1 MLVVQG
7 KNITRFE
14 YMAASGFGLQITM
27 CLQTCP
33 SLSYELAK
41 ARARRKH
48 ETLDVILDKQSDN
61 FKFFVCFL
69 ETQLLE
75 KAKERLFIEL
85 EVNNESL
92 RDCTNRN

>member
-48 ETLDVILDKQSDN
+48 ETLSESNYVKLKDEVKDI
-61 FKFFVCFL
+61 FVEIDF
-69 ETQLLE
+69 
-75 KAKERLFIEL
+75 RRII
-85 EVNNESL
+85 
-92 RDCTNRN
+92 